1 MVFNFTLTTLIN
13 INISLRAVMNN
24 MVQGRE
30 HVKSGKLSIDAELY
44 NFVNTQV
51 LEIIDLNKEN
61 FWNDVEKLTK
71 ELMPIN
77 QAMLKT
83 RETLQQQINDY
94 HKAQAQTK
102 TNLDASH
109 YKQFL
114 VDIGYLRPQP
124 EDFEITSTNVDD
136 EISVMAGPQL
146 VVPVMNARYAINAA
160 NSRWGSLYDALYVTD
175 VISSESGA
183 EIQVNYNPIR
193 GQKVVQYGRNFL
205 NAHTPLLDADFNDIT
220 GFRIDN
226 AQLIIATTSGDTRL
240 AHTSQFVG
248 YRGDINAPTD
258 IILRHNKL
266 HIIINID
273 GNHPI
278 GKTDKAHI
286 KDITLESALTTIM
299 DCEDSVAAVDA
310 EDKCIVYRN
319 WLGLMQGNLTE
330 TVNKNGKQFTR
341 TLADNVEFLTPSGVP
356 TSLTGRALMFV
367 RNVGHLMTNP
377 AILVNGKEIPEGIL
391 DAIMTSAIG
400 KIDLLKT
407 STAAIKN
414 SKKGSIYIVKPK
426 MHGADEVAFTNTLFD
441 KVEDIL
447 SLPRHT
453 IKMGIMDEERRTS
466 LNLKACVEQAKHRV
480 VFINTGFLDRTGD
493 EIHTSLDA
501 GVFAPKAELKAKPWI
516 HAYEESNVAVGLN
529 TGFKGKAQI
538 GKGMWPI
545 PDQMSQM
552 MQVKIGHPQA
562 GANTAWVPSPTAA
575 TLHVMHYHQVNVS
588 DIQQQLM
595 HNITSDIDTI
605 LAIPLINDECDLSQ
619 EKITKELENNAQG
632 ILGYV
637 VRWVDQGVGCS
648 KVPDINNVGLMEDRA
663 TCRIS
668 SQHIANWLHQGV
680 CTEQQ
685 VDEVLVRMAAVVDKQ
700 NESDP
705 LYENMTPNVDKSLA
719 FQAARDLI
727 IKGVEQPS
735 GYTEP
740 LLHHYRL
747 LKKRQLAE
755 RQLQSA

>member
-1 MVFNFTLTTLIN
+1 
-13 INISLRAVMNN
+13 MNN

-30 HVKSGKLSIDAELY
+30 HVISGQLSIDTELY

-51 LEIIDLNKEN
+51 LGKIDLSKEN
-61 FWNDVEKLTK
+61 FWKDVETLTT

-77 QAMLKT
+77 KAMLQT
-83 RETLQQQINDY
+83 RDKLQQKLNNY
-94 HKAQAQTK
+94 HKK
-102 TNLDASH
+102 HKNLEPKD

-114 VDIGYLRPQP
+114 TDIGYLQP
-124 EDFEITSTNVDD
+124 EPTDFNITSTNVDD
-136 EISVMAGPQL
+136 EIAIMAGPQL
-146 VVPVMNARYAINAA
+146 VVPVMNARYAINAV
-160 NSRWGSLYDALYVTD
+160 NSRWGSLYDALYGTD
-175 VISSESGA
+175 VISSDNGA
-183 EIQVNYNPIR
+183 EVQSAYNPIR
-193 GQKVVQYGRNFL
+193 GQKVVAYGRDFL
-205 NAHTPLLDADFNDIT
+205 NKNTPLESGDFNHVT
-220 GFRIDN
+220 GFKIESAKLVVQTQSGKTSL
-226 AQLIIATTSGDTRL
+226 AQVN
-240 AHTSQFVG
+240 QFVG
-248 YRGDINAPTD
+248 YRGDANAPTD
-258 IILRHNKL
+258 IVLQHNKL

-273 GNHPI
+273 ANHPI
-278 GKTDKAHI
+278 GKTDLAHI

-299 DCEDSVAAVDA
+299 DCEDSIAAVDA
-310 EDKCIVYRN
+310 EDKCLVYRN
-319 WLGLMQGNLTE
+319 WLGLMEGNLTE
-330 TVNKNGKQFTR
+330 TVHKNGQQFTR
-341 TLADNVEFLTPSGVP
+341 SLANDVEFLTPNGIQ
-356 TSLTGRALMFV
+356 TSTNGRSLMFV

-400 KIDLLKT
+400 KIDLLK
-407 STAAIKN
+407 SATATLTGSRSAIKN
-414 SKKGSIYIVKPK
+414 SQKGSIYIVKPK

-441 KVEDIL
+441 KVEDML
-447 SLPRHT
+447 ALPRHT

-493 EIHTSLDA
+493 EIHTSMDA

-529 TGFKGKAQI
+529 CGFKDKAQI

-545 PDQMSQM
+545 PDQMAQM
-552 MQVKIGHPQA
+552 MKVKIGHPKA

-575 TLHVMHYHQVNVS
+575 TLHVMHYHQVNVT
-588 DIQQQLM
+588 DIQQQLLST
-595 HNITSDIDTI
+595 ITSDIDTI
-605 LAIPLINDECDLSQ
+605 LAIPLITDECELTK
-619 EKITKELENNAQG
+619 ELINKELENNAQG

-637 VRWVDQGVGCS
+637 VRWIDQGVGCS

-668 SQHIANWLHQGV
+668 SQHIANWLHQDV

-685 VDEVLVRMAAVVDKQ
+685 VNEVLVRMAAVVDKQ

-705 LYENMTPNVDKSLA
+705 LYENMTPNVEDSLA

-747 LKKRQLAE
+747 LKKQELAKH
-755 RQLQSA
+755 

>member
-1 MVFNFTLTTLIN
+1 
-13 INISLRAVMNN
+13 

-44 NFVNTQV
+44 NFINTQV
-51 LEIIDLNKEN
+51 LEKIDLNTEN
-61 FWNDVEKLTK
+61 FWNDVETLTK

-94 HKAQAQTK
+94 HKAQDQTK
-102 TNLDASH
+102 TNLDANH

-160 NSRWGSLYDALYVTD
+160 NSRWGSLYDALYGTD

-258 IILRHNKL
+258 IILQHNKL